1 MGRRRNEKHVF
12 TADEIGITLE
22 LTWLGCSHDP
32 MFKPMKWLMVIPIY
46 SSQSLKALINY

>member
-22 LTWLGCSHDP
+22 LTWLGWSHDP
-32 MFKPMKWLMVIPIY
+32 MFKPWRGLMFI
-46 SSQSLKALINY
+46 SSSLLLPTI